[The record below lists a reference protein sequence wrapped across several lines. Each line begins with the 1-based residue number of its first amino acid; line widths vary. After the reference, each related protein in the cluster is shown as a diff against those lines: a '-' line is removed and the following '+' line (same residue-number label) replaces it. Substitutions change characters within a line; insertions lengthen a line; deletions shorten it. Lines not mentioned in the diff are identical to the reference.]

1 MKTISEGFNRVT
13 LTLNIYNFPCFFL
26 IDMYNESKESKEF
39 IARLKGE
46 TMELAKVTTKGQ
58 ITIPIEVRRKL
69 GVKSGDKILFVEEA
83 GKIYIANAAKNTFPQ
98 ELSTSLQY
106 DGIADVMIK
115 RDSIIAMGDVQHD

>member
-1 MKTISEGFNRVT
+1 
-13 LTLNIYNFPCFFL
+13 
-26 IDMYNESKESKEF
+26 MYNKCKEF

-83 GKIYIANAAKNTFPQ
+83 GKIYIANAAKNAFPQ
-98 ELSTSLQY
+98 ELRTSLQY